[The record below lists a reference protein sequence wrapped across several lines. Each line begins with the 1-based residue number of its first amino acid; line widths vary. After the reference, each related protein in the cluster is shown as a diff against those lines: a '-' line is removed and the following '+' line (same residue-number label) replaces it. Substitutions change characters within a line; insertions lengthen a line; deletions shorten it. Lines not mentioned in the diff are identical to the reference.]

1 MIRAALAFL
10 VGAAAG
16 ALAVAWVVAP
26 TRRYVDRRIEAPY
39 KIDPPIHYFTDQEW
53 RAQHEQ

>member
-10 VGAAAG
+10 AGAVAG

-26 TRRYVDRRIEAPY
+26 ARRHVDCMMGAPY
-39 KIDPPIHYFTDQEW
+39 KIEPARYHCIIKPGGVY
-53 RAQHEQ
+53 EQ